1 MSKELYDLTNPQKS
15 IWLTE
20 QYYKGFPVNNLCGT
34 VAIDHIV
41 DFDIL
46 KQAIYQFVK
55 DNDSFR
61 IQLHYGENGVIKQ
74 EISDFS
80 PFEIEIVDVKNEEDL
95 VSLENEMVDIP
106 FSVLDSKLHHFK
118 MYRLPNGK
126 GGFVLV
132 AHHLICDACT
142 AGLVAS
148 KTINIYTSL
157 LNGEEVSEAPTSYIN
172 YINSENDYLVSN
184 KFEKD
189 SEYWNNIFE
198 TVPEI
203 GNIPSIKKEN
213 KSTCAAKRKT
223 FILSKEHIAIINNF
237 CSENKI
243 SAFNFF
249 MALYA
254 IYVGKV
260 SGLDDFVLGTPILNR
275 STFVEKNTPGMFI
288 STVPF
293 RFTLTNDLSFID
305 FAKKIAFDSLGMFR
319 HQKYPYQNILE
330 DIRKKNPTQ
339 PNLYDI
345 LISYQ
350 NTKTNRNSVEVPY
363 EVKWTFN
370 HNLADSMQIHLFD
383 MNDEGLLN
391 ISYDYRLD
399 KYTEEDILDI
409 HNRIC
414 YMMEQVLNCNDLYVN
429 NIQIVTP
436 KEKDV
441 ILNEFNNT
449 FLEYDKTK
457 TVVDYFEEQVKR
469 TPNNVALICEDKE
482 LTYKKLNEEAN
493 KLAHYLKQH
502 NVNSKDIVGV
512 MVHRSPEMIIGLL
525 AILKVGACYLPIDPE
540 YPTDRISYILRDS
553 NCKTII
559 VHSDTLELINDDYNK
574 IDISLDSLVY
584 TSNEIENLNTNIS
597 PNDLI
602 YTIYT
607 SGSTGNPK
615 GVMLTHQ
622 NINNFITAEKQHID
636 FSPNKVM
643 VSVTTICFDIFALEI
658 WCSLTSG
665 MKVVLANDSE
675 QMSPILLKEL
685 CKKHNV
691 NMIQTTPSR
700 FSTLLANTNSLDFL
714 DNFTDIMVGGEPFPK
729 LLLEKF
735 QKYSKA
741 NIFNMYGPTET
752 TVWSTIK
759 DLTNTTNI
767 TIGKPIANTTCYIL
781 DKNKNLLPPYVAGDL
796 YIGGDGV
803 SNGYWKREELTN
815 EKFILSPF
823 KENELIYNTNDLAYF
838 TKEGE
843 LVHLGRTDFQVKIR
857 GYRIELEEIEN
868 KVIKFP
874 NIVNCVVNP
883 VDNASKLCAYYISNK
898 EINLVD
904 LRNYLS
910 QELPNYMVPNYFVK
924 MESFPHTP
932 NGKIN
937 KKALPLPEINT
948 YKEIVSARNK
958 FDQYL
963 VTELQKALGLEAISI
978 TDSFFDIGGDSLTA
992 INLCTKISNE
1002 YKIDF
1007 MVRDIFENPVIKEI
1021 SDKISSRSIVDTVSL
1036 TKVEEKPYYNVSS
1049 AQKRV
1054 YYSSKMSGENST
1066 LYNMPGAIIF
1076 NKKPN
1081 VNKLNEC
1088 LKKLIERHSSLRT
1101 YFEIIDGD
1109 VYQKIDNS
1117 IAFKLIEQTEKN
1129 KTIDEISKDFV
1140 KPFDLAKA
1148 PLFRAELVNLK
1159 DDVLLLF
1166 DMHHIISDGTS
1177 IYILAKELCDLYNGK
1192 ELEPLSFTYIDYTYY
1207 INDLIVNNKLDDSKN
1222 YWESTLKDNI
1232 PTLVLPYD
1240 KERPSLKSYK
1250 GAKLHSQISS
1260 DLKLK
1265 IEMLSKEL
1273 NVSNYMILLATY
1285 YILLNKYSNQQ
1296 DIIIGTPVVGRDRKE
1311 FSNVI
1316 GMFVNTL
1323 PIRNKIDNNISFI
1336 QFLDNIKE
1344 NCINAF
1350 EHQLYPF
1357 DEIVK
1362 DLKIRRDASRN
1373 PLFDVMFSYQ
1383 NNGIASINFDNLETT
1398 LSTFDSKISK
1408 FDLSLEV
1415 IPTMD
1420 TFDLNF
1426 EYCTDLFNKDT
1437 IEHFAN
1443 QYNKILTIVL
1453 ENINILIKNIDIL
1466 SEQEKHKL
1474 NLVDNRATIK
1484 EWILKFP
1491 NIQDA
1496 YIREVIDGQNRAILI
1511 AYITVNDRVPITN
1524 LRSFMHKNLPKNM
1537 VPVHFITVDSI
1548 SYLENGMIDETSLP
1562 LPNSASFNK
1571 EVTYYPARTTL
1582 ELKIVN
1588 IFQKVLG
1595 ISPISIKDSFFDLG
1609 GDSLM
1614 AMTLQIEL
1622 MKISKNIT
1630 YSDIFIYTTVEELA
1644 KHIEQYITSPSN
1656 SLSMDFSH
1664 LTSLLEQNLVVDYNI
1679 KKEELG
1685 NIFIT
1690 GVTGFLGAHILQE
1703 YLDKYPKGIAYCLI
1717 RPEPGLTLE
1726 RKLLNKLHFY
1736 FGNKYDNLI
1745 GNRIIIIN
1753 GDITKENFGLSQD
1766 ELLQLSNSI
1775 DCVINCAAKVA
1786 HYGDYSI
1793 FKNINVLGTQ
1803 NVAKFCKTFYK
1814 RLYHIS
1820 TLSISGNAFMSQ
1832 AYVEN
1837 NITEN
1842 VTFRENNFY
1851 INQSLENVYVR
1862 SKFEAEKYILEE
1874 ISNGLNAYILRIGNL
1889 MPRTSDGKFQLNADE
1904 NAYANRLLSF
1914 AKLGMIPNYLLDNYA
1929 EFTPVDSCSQ
1939 AILKL
1944 MENPSNINR
1953 IFHLFNHNHVTV
1965 SELLETFNQFLNIQ
1979 VVSNEY
1985 FLEQIDIILNREDSD
2000 ELLSGILG
2008 DFNKDRKLV
2017 YDSNIKLSSD
2027 FTIKYLENIGFKWST
2042 ISKDYLNNFFKLFYK
2057 EDN

>member
-1 MSKELYDLTNPQKS
+1 MKNKIYDLTNPQKS

-20 QYYKGFPVNNLCGT
+20 QFYNGTSVNNICGT
-34 VAIDHIV
+34 MIIDGKMDFSKLKKAIYTFVQDNDAFRLKFFYDKTELKQEV
-41 DFDIL
+41 LSSVQFDIPL
-46 KQAIYQFVK
+46 IELS
-55 DNDSFR
+55 NDADLLALEQRVVSTPFDINKSLFNFHMFR
-61 IQLHYGENGVIKQ
+61 FSENKCG
-74 EISDFS
+74 F
-80 PFEIEIVDVKNEEDL
+80 
-95 VSLENEMVDIP
+95 MVC
-106 FSVLDSKLHHFK
+106 
-118 MYRLPNGK
+118 M
-126 GGFVLV
+126 
-132 AHHLICDACT
+132 HHLISDACT
-142 AGLVAS
+142 ASLVAN
-148 KTINIYTSL
+148 KIINIYTSL
-157 LNGEEVSEAPTSYIN
+157 LKEEEISELATSYID
-172 YINSENDYLVSN
+172 YINAENEYLSSK

-189 SEYWNNIFE
+189 KEYWNSVFE

-203 GNIPSIKKEN
+203 GNIPSIKQEN
-213 KSTCAAKRKT
+213 KNSCQAKRKT
-223 FILSKEHIAIINNF
+223 FVLSKEEVENINTF
-237 CSENKI
+237 CSKNKI

-293 RFTLTNDLSFID
+293 RFNLTDSLSFID
-305 FAKKIAFDSLGMFR
+305 FARKIASDSLGMFR

-350 NTKTNRNSVEVPY
+350 NTRTNRNSSDVPY
-363 EVKWTFN
+363 EVRWTFN
-370 HNLADSMQIHLFD
+370 NNVADSMQIHLFD
-383 MNDEGLLN
+383 MNDAGLLN

-399 KYTEEDILDI
+399 KYDEEDICDI

-414 YMMEQVLNCNDLYVN
+414 YMIEQVLACDSLL
-429 NIQIVTP
+429 IDDIKITTP
-436 KEKDV
+436 KERDI

-449 FLEYDKTK
+449 SLEYDTNK
-457 TVVDYFEEQVKR
+457 TVVDYFEEQVIK
-469 TPNNVALICEDKE
+469 TPDNIALVCEYTE
-482 LTYKKLNEEAN
+482 ITYKKLNEEAN
-493 KLAHYLKQH
+493 KLAHYLKQN
-502 NVNSKDIVGV
+502 NVKNKDFVGI

-540 YPTDRISYILRDS
+540 YPTDRILYMLQDS
-553 NCKTII
+553 NCKTVL
-559 VHSDTLELINDDYNK
+559 VHNDTYNLINDNYNK
-574 IDISLDSLVY
+574 INISLDSSIY
-584 TSNEIENLNTNIS
+584 NSNEVENLNINIA

-622 NINNFITAEKQHID
+622 NINNFIIGEKQHID
-636 FSPNKVM
+636 FSENKVM

-665 MKVVLANDSE
+665 MKVVLANDAE
-675 QMSPILLKEL
+675 QMSPILLREL

-714 DNFTDIMVGGEPFPK
+714 DDFTDIMVGGEPFPK

-735 QKYSKA
+735 HKYSKA
-741 NIFNMYGPTET
+741 KIFNMYGPTET

-759 DLTNTTNI
+759 DLTNTSNI

-781 DKNKNLLPPYVAGDL
+781 DKNKNLLPPYVAGEL

-815 EKFILSPF
+815 EKFISSPF
-823 KENELIYNTNDLAYF
+823 KDNEIIYNTNDLAYF

-883 VDNASKLCAYYISNK
+883 VDNASKLCAYYISDE
-898 EINLVD
+898 EINISD

-948 YKEIVSARNK
+948 YKEIVSARNE
-958 FDQYL
+958 FDKYIA
-963 VTELQKALGLEAISI
+963 TELQKALNLDAISI

-1002 YKIDF
+1002 YNIDF
-1007 MVRDIFENPVIKEI
+1007 MVRDIFDSPIIKDM
-1021 SDKISSRSIVDTVSL
+1021 SDKIASRSKVDTVTL

-1054 YYSSKMSGENST
+1054 YYASKMSGEDST
-1066 LYNMPGAIIF
+1066 LYNMPGAIVF
-1076 NKKPN
+1076 DKKPDI
-1081 VNKLNEC
+1081 NKLNVC
-1088 LKKLIERHSSLRT
+1088 FNKLIDRHSSLRT

-1109 VYQKIDNS
+1109 VYQKIDKS
-1117 IAFKLIEQTEKN
+1117 INFEVIEQASKN
-1129 KTIDEISKDFV
+1129 KTIDELSKEFV
-1140 KPFDLAKA
+1140 KPFDLSKA
-1148 PLFRAELVNLK
+1148 PLLRASLVNK
-1159 DDVLLLF
+1159 NNSSILLF
-1166 DMHHIISDGTS
+1166 DMHHIISDGSS
-1177 IYILAKELCDLYNGK
+1177 IYILAKELCDLYNDI

-1207 INDLIVNNKLDDSKN
+1207 MNDLISNNKLDDSKN
-1222 YWESTLKDNI
+1222 YWNSILKDNI

-1240 KERPSLKSYK
+1240 KKRPTLKSSK
-1250 GAKLHSQISS
+1250 GAKVYSKISS

-1273 NVSNYMILLATY
+1273 NVSNYMILLANY
-1285 YILLNKYSNQQ
+1285 YILLNKYSNEQ
-1296 DIIIGTPVVGRDRKE
+1296 DIIIGTPVLGRDKKE

-1323 PIRNKIDNNISFI
+1323 PIRTKIDNNISFI
-1336 QFLDNIKE
+1336 EFLDTIKE

-1362 DLKIRRDASRN
+1362 NTNFKRDASRN

-1383 NNGIASINFDNLETT
+1383 NNGIASIDFDNFETT
-1398 LSTFDSKISK
+1398 LSVFNTNISK

-1415 IPTMD
+1415 IPNSD
-1420 TFDLNF
+1420 TFDLNY
-1426 EYCTDLFNKDT
+1426 EYCTDLFEKET
-1437 IEHFAN
+1437 IEHFAE
-1443 QYNKILTIVL
+1443 QYNKILNIVL
-1453 ENINILIKNIDIL
+1453 ENISILIKDIDIL
-1466 SEQEKHKL
+1466 SPDEKEKL
-1474 NLVDNRATIK
+1474 NLIDNKSTIK
-1484 EWILKFP
+1484 EWILRFP
-1491 NIQDA
+1491 NIQDV
-1496 YIREVIDGQNRAILI
+1496 YIREIIDSQHRPILI
-1511 AYITVNDRVPITN
+1511 AYLVADDHIPITN
-1524 LRSFMHKNLPKNM
+1524 LRSFMHKNLPSNM
-1537 VPVHFITVDSI
+1537 VPTHFIIVDNI
-1548 SYLENGMIDETSLP
+1548 NYLQNGIVDEDILP
-1562 LPNSASFNK
+1562 LPNTITLNK
-1571 EVTYYPARTTL
+1571 EVTYYPPRTTL
-1582 ELKIVN
+1582 ELKIAN
-1588 IFQKVLG
+1588 IFQKILG

-1644 KHIEQYITSPSN
+1644 NKIEQFIASSSHTSN
-1656 SLSMDFSH
+1656 IDFSH
-1664 LTSLLEQNLVVDYNI
+1664 LNHILKQNLIIDSNI
-1679 KKEELG
+1679 KNEKIG
-1685 NIFIT
+1685 NVLIT
-1690 GVTGFLGAHILQE
+1690 GTTGFLGAHILQE
-1703 YLDKYPKGIAYCLI
+1703 YLNTTPEGTAYCLI

-1726 RKLLNKLHFY
+1726 NKLLKKLHFY
-1736 FGNKYDNLI
+1736 FGNQYDDLI
-1745 GNRIIIIN
+1745 GNRIIIVN
-1753 GDITKENFGLSQD
+1753 GDITKDNFGLS
-1766 ELLQLSNSI
+1766 ENELSNLSKNI
-1775 DCVINCAAKVA
+1775 NCVINSAAKVS

-1793 FKNINVLGTQ
+1793 FKNINVVGTQ
-1803 NVAKFCKTFYK
+1803 NVAKFCKTFDK

-1820 TLSISGNAFMSQ
+1820 TLSISGNAFMGQ

-1837 NITEN
+1837 NTTEN
-1842 VTFRENNFY
+1842 ITFRENNFF

-1862 SKFEAEKYILEE
+1862 SKFEAEKYVLEE
-1874 ISNGLNAYILRIGNL
+1874 IANGLNAYILRIGNL
-1889 MPRTSDGKFQLNADE
+1889 MPRISDGKFQSNAGE

-1914 AKLGMIPNYLLDNYA
+1914 GKLGMIPDYLLKDYA
-1929 EFTPVDSCSQ
+1929 EFTPVDTCAQ
-1939 AILKL
+1939 AIIKL
-1944 MENPSNINR
+1944 IENPSEINR

-1965 SELLETFNQFLNIQ
+1965 SELLDTFNKFLSIKI
-1979 VVSNEY
+1979 VSNEH
-1985 FLEQIDIILNREDSD
+1985 FLEQIDMILNRENSD

-2008 DFNKDRKLV
+2008 DFDKDRKLV
-2017 YDSNIKLSSD
+2017 YDSNIKLNSD
-2027 FTIKYLENIGFKWST
+2027 FTIKYLENIGFKWPN
-2042 ISKDYLNNFFKLFYK
+2042 ISKEYLTEFFKLLYK
-2057 EDN
+2057 EEN